1 MAKAL
6 DLGLG
11 IAYIRL
17 MMTETR
23 QPFLKMHGA
32 GNDFVVLDL
41 RQSSLRV
48 DAALARALA
57 DRRKGV
63 GCDQVISMEPSAQ
76 GDVFMRIHNPDGS
89 ESQACGNG
97 TRCVASLL
105 LAENGAAETVIET
118 RAGRLAG
125 RLSADGL
132 VQIDMGPPYLDWRD
146 IPLAREMDSLELDL
160 ILQSEQGPDLQ
171 GPCAVGLGNPHAVF
185 FVDDLAAID
194 IAAAGPV
201 LERHEMFPERANIGF
216 VQVLAPDRLRL
227 RVWERAAGLTL
238 ACGSGACAAL
248 VAAVRRCK
256 CGRRAHLVVDGG
268 ELIIEWRESDG
279 HVLMSG
285 AVATSYSGF
294 LDASLLNL
302 GARSAA

>member
-1 MAKAL
+1 
-6 DLGLG
+6 
-11 IAYIRL
+11 

-57 DRRKGV
+57 DRRMGV
-63 GCDQVISMEPSAQ
+63 GCDQVLSLEPSAR

-89 ESQACGNG
+89 EAQACGNG

-105 LAENGAAETVIET
+105 FAESGGTEDGAETVIET
-118 RAGRLAG
+118 RAGRLLG
-125 RLSADGL
+125 RLRSDGQ
-132 VQIDMGPPYLDWRD
+132 VQIDMGPAYLDWRD
-146 IPLAREMDSLELDL
+146 IPLARDMDSLELDL
-160 ILQSEQGPDLQ
+160 TYQPDQGPALAGPSLT
-171 GPCAVGLGNPHAVF
+171 GPCAVGMGNPHAVF
-185 FVDDLAAID
+185 FVDDIAAID

-201 LERHEMFPERANIGF
+201 LEHHELFPERANIGF
-216 VQVLAPDRLRL
+216 VQVLGPDRLRL

-248 VAAVRRCK
+248 VAAVRRGK
-256 CGRRAHLVVDGG
+256 CGRHAQLILDGG
-268 ELIIEWRESDG
+268 ELSIEWRESDG

-285 AVATSYSGF
+285 AVATSFAGY
-294 LDASLLNL
+294 LDGSLLNL
-302 GARSAA
+302 GTRSAA

>member
-1 MAKAL
+1 
-6 DLGLG
+6 
-11 IAYIRL
+11 

-48 DAALARALA
+48 DAALAQALA

-63 GCDQVISMEPSAQ
+63 GCDQVISMEPSAK

-89 ESQACGNG
+89 EAQACGNG

-105 LAENGAAETVIET
+105 FAESGGDETVIET

-125 RLSADGL
+125 RLCADGL
-132 VQIDMGPPYLDWRD
+132 VQIDMGPAYLDWRD

-160 ILQSEQGPDLQ
+160 SLQPEQGPALQ
-171 GPCAVGLGNPHAVF
+171 GPCAVGMGNPHAVF

-194 IAAAGPV
+194 IAAVGPV
-201 LERHEMFPERANIGF
+201 LERHELFPERANIGF

-248 VAAVRRCK
+248 VAAHRRGK
-256 CGRRAHLVVDGG
+256 CGRWAHLVVDGG

-285 AVATSYSGF
+285 AVATSYSGY

-302 GARSAA
+302 GARGTA